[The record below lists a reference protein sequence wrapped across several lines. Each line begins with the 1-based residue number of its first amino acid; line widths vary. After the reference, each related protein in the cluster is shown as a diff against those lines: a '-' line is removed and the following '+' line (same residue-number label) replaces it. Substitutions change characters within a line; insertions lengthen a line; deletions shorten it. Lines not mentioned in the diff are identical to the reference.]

1 MGQLRNAVRV
11 YASEGYQPRELVTRL
26 NRLTAELDIEHM
38 ATLVQG
44 ELDPITGQLIYTT
57 AGHLPPLIRRAD
69 GSITWL
75 RDGASVPVGALP
87 ATEFG
92 RAETTLEPGAVLI
105 LYTDGLVERRTVP
118 IDEDLDRLAA
128 AVAGAPHQDPER
140 LADYLLDQMLA
151 AEARSDDVALL
162 IVRRA

>member
-1 MGQLRNAVRV
+1 M
-11 YASEGYQPRELVTRL
+11 
-26 NRLTAELDIEHM
+26 
-38 ATLVQG
+38 
-44 ELDPITGQLIYTT
+44 
-57 AGHLPPLIRRAD
+57 
-69 GSITWL
+69 
-75 RDGASVPVGALP
+75 
-87 ATEFG
+87 
-92 RAETTLEPGAVLI
+92 
-105 LYTDGLVERRTVP
+105 P